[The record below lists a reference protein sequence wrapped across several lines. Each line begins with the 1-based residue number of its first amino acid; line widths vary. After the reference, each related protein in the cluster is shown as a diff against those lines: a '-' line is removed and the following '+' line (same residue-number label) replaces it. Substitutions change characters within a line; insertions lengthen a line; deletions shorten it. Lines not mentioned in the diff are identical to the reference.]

1 MRIAIFTGT
10 RGRGS
15 NMAAIIRATQE
26 GTLVGCAEVALVIAP
41 RADTPAESTARELG
55 VSTRVIDPKVPDYA
69 DQLLHSLAE
78 AKIDLICLAGFMS
91 LFPTPVLRAYPQ
103 RVLNIHPALLPK
115 YGGKG
120 MYGQHVHRAVAESGD
135 TESGCT
141 VHYVTEQY
149 DEGAPILQLTCP
161 IQPGTPAE
169 SIAERVL
176 KLEHQAYPEAIRRVL
191 GCP

>member
-1 MRIAIFTGT
+1 
-10 RGRGS
+10 
-15 NMAAIIRATQE
+15 MAAIIRATQK
-26 GTLVGCAEVALVIAP
+26 GILAGCAEVALVIAP
-41 RADTPAESTARELG
+41 RTETPAESTACELG
-55 VSTRVIDPKVPDYA
+55 IPTRVLDPKAPDYA
-69 DQLLHSLAE
+69 DQLLPTLAE
-78 AKIDLICLAGFMS
+78 ARIDLICLAGFMS

-120 MYGQHVHRAVAESGD
+120 MYGRHVHRAVAESGD
-135 TESGCT
+135 NESGCT

-161 IQPGTPAE
+161 VSAGATAE
-169 SIAERVL
+169 EIAEAVL
-176 KLEHQAYPEAIRRVL
+176 TLEHRAYPEAIKRVL